1 MRRRAMLAT
10 SVCCLGV
17 SGAARALG
25 ADAALVLVPE
35 SRPRLLQRFTPAGGP
50 LERHTGRPGAWY
62 ALLYLPMAP
71 AWPLQLMLWSSA
83 RGHGL
88 RLFALDAAPDE
99 APTVVDPLPLE
110 TEISRVGGPPRLSSR
125 FVLPDASTAAAIF
138 VLVEQWRSDG
148 EPPAPLW
155 VQLLSQRGPQPAST
169 PWWVARDA
177 AAAGGTTAPPSPLTQ
192 QARGASAHEV
202 PIMSLPAAPESGVW
216 R

>member
-88 RLFALDAAPDE
+88 RLFALDAAPGQR
-99 APTVVDPLPLE
+99 
-110 TEISRVGGPPRLSSR
+110 IRLINKQNS
-125 FVLPDASTAAAIF
+125 FF
-138 VLVEQWRSDG
+138 LV
-148 EPPAPLW
+148 
-155 VQLLSQRGPQPAST
+155 
-169 PWWVARDA
+169 
-177 AAAGGTTAPPSPLTQ
+177 
-192 QARGASAHEV
+192 H
-202 PIMSLPAAPESGVW
+202 
-216 R
+216 